1 MDAAEERVTVLFL
14 SFVSGKWRKIITPIA
29 AIAVIS
35 AFLFFPKGQADDN
48 TFVMS
53 DQNPFP
59 ELIEEKIEEEIVN
72 SVQIAPAPSLSM

>member
-14 SFVSGKWRKIITPIA
+14 SFVSGNWRKFITPIA

-35 AFLFFPKGQADDN
+35 AFLFFPRGQADDN

-59 ELIEEKIEEEIVN
+59 ELLKKR
-72 SVQIAPAPSLSM
+72 LKKKL